1 MSQPAWIKKYLVM
14 KPEVTKLFEAIE
26 AYHNYCRWGLLPF
39 NPADVNNM
47 RSQNWKNYLKSQ
59 QKTR

>member
-1 MSQPAWIKKYLVM
+1 M

-26 AYHNYCRWGLLPF
+26 AYYDHCRWGLLPF